1 MLREDAFSAT
11 AANMNITA
19 NGSSSWSCYS
29 LINPVVEKLVQTVA
43 SGLILVVSLVGNS
56 LIVII
61 VFKTPTL
68 RKPMNFM
75 IVNMAISD
83 LLFTIFLFPLSLVE
97 MQADS
102 WLIGDSLLQT
112 LCKTSF
118 FLLIVSATVSI
129 QSLILITVYRFGAVV
144 LPIRS
149 PLISKSYGPFF
160 IIATWIVAIAANSAY
175 LFSLKVVVNEHLGG
189 MVMCTIQKSSANN
202 YLLSNFIAFFYIPF
216 VLLTVLYA
224 IILIKLKQHAHP
236 GEPSANAEKQRS
248 RKNRNVLKMAI
259 VIVFAFF
266 LCWIP
271 FITNRT
277 ISHFAPN
284 SSIWYSCNFLL
295 YDNFTY
301 FMAVTNCA
309 INPMICLI
317 FSSNYRQGLKRL
329 FSCCAAVQ
337 E

>member
-1 MLREDAFSAT
+1 
-11 AANMNITA
+11 
-19 NGSSSWSCYS
+19 
-29 LINPVVEKLVQTVA
+29 
-43 SGLILVVSLVGNS
+43 
-56 LIVII
+56 
-61 VFKTPTL
+61 
-68 RKPMNFM
+68 M

-202 YLLSNFIAFFYIPF
+202 YLLSNFITFFYIPF
-216 VLLTVLYA
+216 VLLTMFYA

-301 FMAVTNCA
+301 FMAATNCA

-317 FSSNYRQGLKRL
+317 FSSNYRQGLKRH

>member
-1 MLREDAFSAT
+1 MRDPRKRNAKLLAFFH
-11 AANMNITA
+11 
-19 NGSSSWSCYS
+19 C
-29 LINPVVEKLVQTVA
+29 PKKV
-43 SGLILVVSLVGNS
+43 
-56 LIVII
+56 
-61 VFKTPTL
+61 
-68 RKPMNFM
+68 
-75 IVNMAISD
+75 
-83 LLFTIFLFPLSLVE
+83 
-97 MQADS
+97 
-102 WLIGDSLLQT
+102 
-112 LCKTSF
+112 
-118 FLLIVSATVSI
+118 
-129 QSLILITVYRFGAVV
+129 
-144 LPIRS
+144 
-149 PLISKSYGPFF
+149 
-160 IIATWIVAIAANSAY
+160 ANSAY

-202 YLLSNFIAFFYIPF
+202 YLLWNFIAFFYIPF
-216 VLLTVLYA
+216 VLLTMLYA

-271 FITNRT
+271 FITNQT
-277 ISHFAPN
+277 ILHFAPN

>member
-1 MLREDAFSAT
+1 MLREDACRAT
-11 AANMNITA
+11 AANMNITV
-19 NGSSSWSCYS
+19 NGSSSFSCYS

-43 SGLILVVSLVGNS
+43 SGLIFVVSLVGNS
-56 LIVII
+56 LILLI

-102 WLIGDSLLQT
+102 WLIGDSLHQS
-112 LCKTSF
+112 LCKISF
-118 FLLIVSATVSI
+118 FLLNVSATVSI

-144 LPIRS
+144 VPIRS

-175 LFSLKVVVNEHLGG
+175 LFSLKPVVNEHPGG
-189 MVMCTIQKSSANN
+189 KVMCTIQKSSANY
-202 YLLSNFIAFFYIPF
+202 YLLSNFIAFFYTPF
-216 VLLTVLYA
+216 VLLTILYA

-248 RKNRNVLKMAI
+248 SKNRNVLKMAT

-277 ISHFAPN
+277 ILHFAPN
-284 SSIWYSCNFLL
+284 SSIWYSCDFLL
-295 YDNFTY
+295 YDFFTY
-301 FMAVTNCA
+301 FMAAANCA

>member
-1 MLREDAFSAT
+1 MSVVDWVCKKISLESASERLSAIT
-11 AANMNITA
+11 ISRQQVLPSKLDVCANVTT
-19 NGSSSWSCYS
+19 GCS
-29 LINPVVEKLVQTVA
+29 
-43 SGLILVVSLVGNS
+43 
-56 LIVII
+56 
-61 VFKTPTL
+61 
-68 RKPMNFM
+68 
-75 IVNMAISD
+75 
-83 LLFTIFLFPLSLVE
+83 
-97 MQADS
+97 
-102 WLIGDSLLQT
+102 
-112 LCKTSF
+112 LCKISF

-175 LFSLKVVVNEHLGG
+175 LFSLKFVVNEHLGG

-216 VLLTVLYA
+216 VLLSILYA

-236 GEPSANAEKQRS
+236 GEPSANAKKQRS

-259 VIVFAFF
+259 VIVFTFF

-301 FMAVTNCA
+301 FMAATNCA

-317 FSSNYRQGLKRL
+317 FSSNYRQGLKGLKRI

>member
-1 MLREDAFSAT
+1 
-11 AANMNITA
+11 MNITA

-43 SGLILVVSLVGNS
+43 SCLIFVVSLVGNS

-175 LFSLKVVVNEHLGG
+175 LFSLKVVMNEHLGG
-189 MVMCTIQKSSANN
+189 MVMCTIQKLSANN
-202 YLLSNFIAFFYIPF
+202 YLLAYFIAFFYIPF
-216 VLLTVLYA
+216 VLLTMLYA

-301 FMAVTNCA
+301 FMAATNCA

-317 FSSNYRQGLKRL
+317 FSSNYRQGLKKL

>member
-1 MLREDAFSAT
+1 
-11 AANMNITA
+11 MNITA
-19 NGSSSWSCYS
+19 HGSSSWSCYS

-144 LPIRS
+144 LPIRY

-216 VLLTVLYA
+216 VLLTILYA

-271 FITNRT
+271 FITNQT
-277 ISHFAPN
+277 ILHFAPN

>member
-1 MLREDAFSAT
+1 
-11 AANMNITA
+11 MNITA

-43 SGLILVVSLVGNS
+43 SGLILVVSLVENS

-83 LLFTIFLFPLSLVE
+83 LLFTIFLFPRSLVE

-216 VLLTVLYA
+216 VLLTMLYA

-301 FMAVTNCA
+301 FMAATNCA

>member
-1 MLREDAFSAT
+1 
-11 AANMNITA
+11 
-19 NGSSSWSCYS
+19 
-29 LINPVVEKLVQTVA
+29 
-43 SGLILVVSLVGNS
+43 
-56 LIVII
+56 
-61 VFKTPTL
+61 
-68 RKPMNFM
+68 M

-83 LLFTIFLFPLSLVE
+83 LLFTIFLFPLNLVE
-97 MQADS
+97 MQADF
-102 WLIGDSLLQT
+102 WLIGDSLHQT
-112 LCKTSF
+112 LCKISL

-129 QSLILITVYRFGAVV
+129 QSLIVITVYRFGAVV
-144 LPIRS
+144 VPIRS

-175 LFSLKVVVNEHLGG
+175 LFSLKPVVNEYPGG
-189 MVMCTIQKSSANN
+189 MVMCTIQKSLAKY
-202 YLLSNFIAFFYIPF
+202 YLLSIFIAFFYIPF
-216 VLLTVLYA
+216 VLLIILYA
-224 IILIKLKQHAHP
+224 IILIKLKQHANP

-277 ISHFAPN
+277 ILHFAPN
-284 SSIWYSCNFLL
+284 SSIRYSCNFLL

-301 FMAVTNCA
+301 FMAAANCA
-309 INPMICLI
+309 INPIICLI
-317 FSSNYRQGLKRL
+317 FCSNYRQGLKRL
-329 FSCCAAVQ
+329 FSCYAAVQ